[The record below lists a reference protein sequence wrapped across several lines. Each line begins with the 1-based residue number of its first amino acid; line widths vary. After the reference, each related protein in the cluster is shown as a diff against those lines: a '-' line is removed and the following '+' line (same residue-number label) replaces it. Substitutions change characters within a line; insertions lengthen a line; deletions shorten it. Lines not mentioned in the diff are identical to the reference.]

1 MRVLVDANLSPH
13 GARLLKA
20 AGHDAVAVRDLE
32 LQDAPDDEILDRALN
47 DDRVI
52 ISHDTDFGTLLAVRR
67 QSKPS
72 FVLVRSADPLTA
84 DQVAG
89 LIIDNLDVMADDLA
103 AGAIATFS
111 RGHLRSRRLPLQ

>member
-1 MRVLVDANLSPH
+1 MRFLVDANLSPH
-13 GARLLKA
+13 VARLLTA
-20 AGHDAVAVRDLE
+20 AGHAAAAVRDLGR
-32 LQDAPDDEILDRALN
+32 LDAPDDDILERALI

-52 ISHDTDFGTLLAVRR
+52 ISHDTDFGTLLAVGR

-103 AGAIATFS
+103 AGALATFA
-111 RGHLRSRRLPLQ
+111 RGHLRSRRLPLR